1 MDKSLETN
9 SKSPNSCASS
19 SILLQIQDPND
30 LRMVFEKVDSD
41 GDGKISSSEL
51 GSMLQSLGRQ
61 GSAEEVELMMR
72 AVDLDGDGCISL
84 GEFLSVTTRE
94 RDPGSCLEDLK
105 GAFGV
110 FDRDRN
116 GLISAE
122 ELHRVL
128 GEMGESASLADC
140 RVMIDVI
147 DQKGDGAVNFDE
159 FVAMMTRSSP

>member
-9 SKSPNSCASS
+9 SKSPNSCATS
-19 SILLQIQDPND
+19 SILRIQDPND
-30 LRMVFEKVDSD
+30 LRMVFEKFDSD

-51 GSMLQSLGRQ
+51 RSMRQSRGAQ

-72 AVDLDGDGCISL
+72 AVDLDGEGSISL
-84 GEFLSVTTRE
+84 EEFSSVTTKE
-94 RDPGSCLEDLK
+94 RDPGSCLEDLR

-140 RVMIDVI
+140 RAMIDVFFI
-147 DQKGDGAVNFDE
+147 RRVMGL
-159 FVAMMTRSSP
+159 